1 MLLLR
6 VEEVAERLRVKAP
19 TVYRWIADGR
29 LPAVRFSRIVRV
41 RDTDLEAF
49 LAAGGSPRDRAG
61 DGPRAT

>member
-1 MLLLR
+1 

-49 LAAGGSPRDRAG
+49 LAAGGWLGDRAG
-61 DGPRAT
+61 DGPRATWAV